1 MAIEVE
7 GPDGVILEFPD
18 GTSRETM
25 AKAMAKRYPKGSAKA
40 KPAPKASEPS
50 AVASF
55 GKGLLSGA
63 ANALLTPAEMLV
75 RGMAAL
81 GTPGAEEGAARSA
94 ADRARAD
101 RGLAAYR
108 QTSPNAFA
116 GGRLIG
122 EVAASAPMVSG
133 VGNALIRGGGALVTR
148 APAAA
153 KALRAVGTATKT
165 SGIGSGRTAAQTAAL
180 TKSQRAAA
188 LAARAAGGAVAG
200 GVGAAATG
208 QNPIEGA
215 AVGAAL
221 PVAVSGAAKI
231 GGRIVDMFRADKVRA
246 AALFRKALGEDL
258 DAARAAFTQLA
269 PDDQRL
275 ARKVLIDEGV
285 EPDTF
290 MALGATME
298 RVKPE
303 QTRKIVEAETAAARQ
318 GLEAAAGVG
327 GGGSATDVRA
337 AVRGGRKA
345 VSQAMSPAREA
356 AFENITNINRAVSDA
371 EMLAAGARSEADRIT
386 ASKIVPRM
394 RGLETRSIEQ
404 IDAAFQNPELF
415 TPGPM
420 FDRIGQV
427 ADQAGTRADDAIAQ
441 QIGLRDV
448 ARDMEDYVHQVA
460 AADVK
465 PQRAGPLIDALRRM
479 AAQPG
484 TRVDDLQR
492 DTILDV
498 ADTLARVTDANGLV
512 NPYDMYQL
520 RKTGISD
527 AIEKFQKRITAG
539 TEPRSGNIQRAEQLA
554 GSVRNMIDDTLGPEF
569 KDYLA
574 RSAQGY
580 QVVNRQELAGE
591 ALSRFKKPSSA
602 GYLGL
607 VGGEEPK
614 TVAKIMKGG
623 PEMEDIRNAF
633 AADPARWAALTDA
646 GNLLQ
651 GRNRMAELA
660 TSGTAAAA
668 DLMNTET
675 PRKLRA
681 ATRVALSAIP
691 TGRIALEGAE
701 QLTGDFMRPRIRER
715 LAEGFLSGSGARQ
728 LLDTYPQSLLTD
740 EQISKLAPYQ
750 RNLLAQSLR
759 NYFTS
764 PDANAMTGY

>member
-1 MAIEVE
+1 MSIEVE

-25 AKAMAKRYPKGSAKA
+25 AKAMAKRYPKGGAKA

-63 ANALLTPAEMLV
+63 ANALLTPAELLV

-133 VGNALIRGGGALVTR
+133 VGNALIRGGGGGALVTR

-345 VSQAMSPAREA
+345 VSQAMSPARET
-356 AFENITNINRAVSDA
+356 AFENITNVNRAVSDA
-371 EMLAAGARSEADRIT
+371 EMLAQAARERADEQSGLAR
-386 ASKIVPRM
+386 RM
-394 RGLETRSIEQ
+394 VFGMDRAETRLGQ
-404 IDAAFQNPELF
+404 MDDLGDQFNPQALNAA
-415 TPGPM
+415 
-420 FDRIGQV
+420 RGQV
-427 ADQAGTRADDAIAQ
+427 GAMGQRAEAAAQEAISAR
-441 QIGLRDV
+441 GV
-448 ARDMEDYVHQVA
+448 AADMEDYIHQIA
-460 AADVK
+460 AADVR
-465 PQRAGPLIDALRRM
+465 PQRGAPLINALRSM
-479 AAQPG
+479 AGQPG
-484 TRVDDLQR
+484 TRMDDLQR
-492 DTILDV
+492 GTILRV
-498 ADTLARVTDANGLV
+498 AKKIESAMDENGLI

-520 RKTGISD
+520 RKTGIND
-527 AIEKFQKRITAG
+527 IVEGFQKKITAG
-539 TEPRSGNIQRAEQLA
+539 TEPRSGNVQRAEQLA

-591 ALSRFKKPSSA
+591 ALKRFKEPSSA
-602 GYLGL
+602 SFLKL
-607 VGGEEPK
+607 VGGDDPK
-614 TVAKIMKGG
+614 AVAKIMKGG
-623 PEMEDIRNAF
+623 PEQENIGN
-633 AADPARWAALTDA
+633 ALTA
-646 GNLLQ
+646 QMSVPFTEAANLLQ

-715 LAEGFLSGSGARQ
+715 LAEGFLSGRGAAG
-728 LLDTYPQSLLTD
+728 LLDVYPQSILTD

-764 PDANAMTGY
+764 PDANAMAGY

>member
-1 MAIEVE
+1 MSIEVE

-50 AVASF
+50 TFASF

-63 ANALLTPAEMLV
+63 ANALLTPAELLV
-75 RGMAAL
+75 QGMSAL
-81 GTPGAEEGAARSA
+81 GIPGAKEGVARSA

-101 RGLAAYR
+101 RNLAAYR
-108 QTSPNAFA
+108 QSSPNAFA

-122 EVAASAPMVSG
+122 EVAASAPAVG
-133 VGNALIRGGGALVTR
+133 AVGNALTRIGGAVATR
-148 APAAA
+148 APTAAR
-153 KALRAVGTATKT
+153 ALQAVGTATKT
-165 SGIGSGRTAAQTAAL
+165 GGLGSGRTAAQTAAL

-188 LAARAAGGAVAG
+188 QAARAAGGAVAG

-208 QNPIEGA
+208 QNPVEGA
-215 AVGAAL
+215 AFGAVL
-221 PVAVSGAAKI
+221 PVAAGAARI
-231 GGRIVDMFRADKVRA
+231 GGGRIVDMFRADKVRA

-258 DAARAAFTQLA
+258 DAARAAFSQLA

-290 MALGATME
+290 MALGANME

-318 GLEAAAGVG
+318 GLETAAGVG

-345 VSQAMSPAREA
+345 VSQAMSPARET
-356 AFENITNINRAVSDA
+356 AFENITNVNRAVSDA
-371 EMLAAGARSEADRIT
+371 EMLAQAARERAATAASE
-386 ASKIVPRM
+386 
-394 RGLETRSIEQ
+394 Q
-404 IDAAFQNPELF
+404 DAARRLTGGAAFFDDSPAF
-415 TPGPM
+415 TLGADM
-420 FDRIGQV
+420 ASQRGQ
-427 ADQAGTRADDAIAQ
+427 AAAQEAAQLRGQALD
-441 QIGLRDV
+441 L
-448 ARDMEDYVHQVA
+448 EDYIHQIA
-460 AADVK
+460 AQGIG
-465 PQRAGPLIDALRRM
+465 PQRGAPLVSALKTM
-479 AAQPG
+479 ASQPG
-484 TRVDDLQR
+484 TRMDDLQR
-492 DTILDV
+492 RTILKV
-498 ADTLARVTDANGLV
+498 AQKLEAVMDENGLV

-520 RKTGISD
+520 RKTGIND
-527 AIEKFQKRITAG
+527 IVEGFQKRITAG
-539 TEPRSGNIQRAEQLA
+539 TEPRSGNVQRAEQLA

-591 ALSRFKKPSSA
+591 ALSRFKKPGSA

-614 TVAKIMKGG
+614 AVAKIMKGG

-715 LAEGFLSGSGARQ
+715 LAEGFLSGRGARQ

-764 PDANAMTGY
+764 PDANAMAGY